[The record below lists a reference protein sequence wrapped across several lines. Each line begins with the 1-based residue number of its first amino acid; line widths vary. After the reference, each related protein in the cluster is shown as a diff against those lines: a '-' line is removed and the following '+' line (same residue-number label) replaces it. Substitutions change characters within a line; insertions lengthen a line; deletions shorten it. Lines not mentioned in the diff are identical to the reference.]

1 LRRFQIGFVRRFLQ
15 RLDTAIQ
22 ALLEAIALAHS
33 VSRVRSHVGQDS
45 HLVVRRVPYDTLENL
60 FHALTQCQRWHRLA
74 AFTFMAATP
83 TSPRTGQSS
92 CGTRHLP
99 SAIADS
105 ELLDPELGPLGMRD
119 MLRNATF
126 SGFFENLRNQVL
138 TQTVIQ

>member
-1 LRRFQIGFVRRFLQ
+1 M
-15 RLDTAIQ
+15 
-22 ALLEAIALAHS
+22 ALSRS
-33 VSRVRSHVGQDS
+33 VCHARTLVGQDS

-74 AFTFMAATP
+74 AFTLMAATP

-99 SAIADS
+99 SAMPDS
-105 ELLDPELGPLGMRD
+105 EVGDPELGPLGMRH

-126 SGFFENLRNQVL
+126 FGFFENLGNQVFDANC
-138 TQTVIQ
+138 

>member
-1 LRRFQIGFVRRFLQ
+1 MSIGFVRR
-15 RLDTAIQ
+15 
-22 ALLEAIALAHS
+22 ALWRCRVAGRALPATMALSRS
-33 VSRVRSHVGQDS
+33 VCRARTLVGQDS
-45 HLVVRRVPYDTLENL
+45 HLVVRRIPYDTLENL
-60 FHALTQCQRWHRLA
+60 FHALTQCHRWHRLA

-99 SAIADS
+99 SAIGDS

-126 SGFFENLRNQVL
+126 NLRNQVFDASS
-138 TQTVIQ
+138 